1 MTFALIF
8 PFLSDS
14 VKTCRT
20 NGRTE
25 ILKIAGPGRCRLMT
39 VDTCLSHDLN
49 KGAVADAILC
59 VGAGKTVYVGRLGVV
74 DWHWHG
80 APVFVVGLSGNFR
93 LGTPAGHWLSCRAAV
108 IPAGVRH
115 ALDVGGD
122 PLAVFYPEPNVA
134 TLADL
139 ARLGAMWEV
148 SGQILVGRTAEHGVF
163 RELYEDR
170 AALNFAGEMLDDL
183 ADFLRAGNGPPV
195 LDPRIARVV
204 EWLGRNP
211 ADLTP
216 LAQLLRP
223 DGLSVSRF
231 LHLFS
236 QDIGVPFRRF
246 RIWNR
251 LRAAS
256 SMALG
261 GASLTDAAIGAG
273 FSDSAHFSRLHR
285 ETFGVTPSY
294 ILGRLARASIA
305 GRALRRP

>member
-1 MTFALIF
+1 
-8 PFLSDS
+8 
-14 VKTCRT
+14 
-20 NGRTE
+20 
-25 ILKIAGPGRCRLMT
+25 MT
-39 VDTCLSHDLN
+39 VDTCLSDNLN
-49 KGAVADAILC
+49 KGAARDAILC

-74 DWHWHG
+74 DWHRHG

-134 TLADL
+134 SLADL

-148 SGQILVGRTAEHGVF
+148 SGRILAGRTAELGVF

-183 ADFLRAGNGPPV
+183 ADFLRAGKGPPV

-211 ADLTP
+211 SDLTP

-223 DGLSVSRF
+223 DGVSVSRF

-236 QDIGVPFRRF
+236 KDIGVPFRRF

-261 GASLTDAAIGAG
+261 GANLTDAAIGAG

-305 GRALRRP
+305 GRPKATVNR